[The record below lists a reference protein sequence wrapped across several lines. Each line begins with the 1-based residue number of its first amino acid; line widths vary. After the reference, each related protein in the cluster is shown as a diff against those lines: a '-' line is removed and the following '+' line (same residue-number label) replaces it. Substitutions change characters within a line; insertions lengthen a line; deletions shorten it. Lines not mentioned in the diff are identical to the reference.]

1 MLAVAYYIHIINDI
15 KSREVYMT
23 KELEARLN
31 LYLAN
36 QMVDYV
42 KKHNLHWNLKGK
54 SFFTLH
60 AKLEELYDASNDIL
74 DEVAERIL
82 ALGGKPVSSMKGA
95 LAIATIKEL
104 EDGAKSEE
112 ETIKAL
118 VSDTEYWIKDSKEIV
133 ELAEKEGDGVTADM
147 FNGYTKDYQ
156 KLAWM
161 LKAYNS

>member
-1 MLAVAYYIHIINDI
+1 MA
-15 KSREVYMT
+15 
-23 KELEARLN
+23 KELETKLN

-42 KKHNLHWNLKGK
+42 KKHNLHWNLKGN

-60 AKLEELYDASNDIL
+60 PKLEELYDESNDII
-74 DEVAERIL
+74 DDVAERIL
-82 ALGGKPVSSMKGA
+82 ALGGNPVSSMKGA

-104 EDGAKSEE
+104 EDGPKTTEQTTA
-112 ETIKAL
+112 AL
-118 VSDTEYWIKDSKEIV
+118 ISDTDYWIKDTKEIV
-133 ELAEKEGDGVTADM
+133 ALADKAGDGVTADM
-147 FNGYTKDYQ
+147 FNDYLKNYE

>member
-1 MLAVAYYIHIINDI
+1 MA
-15 KSREVYMT
+15 
-23 KELEARLN
+23 KELETELN

-42 KKHNLHWNLKGK
+42 KKHNLHWNLKGN

-60 AKLEELYDASNDIL
+60 PKLEELYDESNDII
-74 DEVAERIL
+74 DDVAERIL
-82 ALGGKPVSSMKGA
+82 ALGGNPVSSMKGA

-104 EDGAKSEE
+104 EDGPKTTEQTTA
-112 ETIKAL
+112 AL
-118 VSDTEYWIKDSKEIV
+118 ISDTDYWIKDTKEIV
-133 ELAEKEGDGVTADM
+133 ALADKAGDGVTADM
-147 FNGYTKDYQ
+147 FNDYLKNYE